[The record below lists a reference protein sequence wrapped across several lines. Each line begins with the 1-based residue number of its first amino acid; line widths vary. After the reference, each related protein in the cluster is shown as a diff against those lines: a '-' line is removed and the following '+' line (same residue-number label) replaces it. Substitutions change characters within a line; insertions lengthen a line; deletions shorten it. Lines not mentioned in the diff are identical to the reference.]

1 MTRDPLAPL
10 GLDAWPDAPEHRAL
24 LTRGTRGGTRVAL
37 LSWAHA
43 AAGAPPTMRQWAAM
57 LGITCAALRS
67 MRHELAV
74 TLAVAS
80 EPRAPRDPSTLAPS
94 SVRRRRCE
102 ARARGESVPLLRQR
116 KTKRRRKTAAS

>member
-116 KTKRRRKTAAS
+116 KTKRRRKTAT